1 MNLAINYN
9 NFDVLGFID
18 KLIKVGVERKVAEV
32 QAKELEHMQS
42 HNVELISNLTTTV
55 QEQKIEIDSL
65 KTKEPATKKDLEVT
79 KLELQKE
86 IKTVELTLQKEIEIV
101 RREIKA
107 VELNLQKEIKTVEL
121 TLQKDIK
128 SLEVKLLIIY
138 GSGFLILLGVLA
150 KGFGW
155 L

>member
-1 MNLAINYN
+1 MSLSVQYEH
-9 NFDVLGFID
+9 FDVLGFID

-32 QAKELEHMQS
+32 QAKELEHLQS
-42 HNVELISNLTTTV
+42 QNIELISNLTTTL

-101 RREIKA
+101 RKEIKT
-107 VELNLQKEIKTVEL
+107 VELNLQKEIEILRKD
-121 TLQKDIK
+121 TLKFVVWTGVGVVFT
-128 SLEVKLLIIY
+128 LGGAL
-138 GSGFLILLGVLA
+138 GSMLA

-155 L
+155 F

>member
-1 MNLAINYN
+1 MSVAIQYKHFN
-9 NFDVLGFID
+9 VLDFID
-18 KLIKVGVERKVAEV
+18 KLVNVGVDRKVAEV
-32 QAKELEHMQS
+32 QARELAEREDQYS
-42 HNVELISNLTTTV
+42 ERITNLTNTV
-55 QEQKIEIDSL
+55 QEQATKLSVIEA
-65 KTKEPATKKDLEVT
+65 KEPATKKDLEVT

-101 RREIKA
+101 R
-107 VELNLQKEIKTVEL
+107 KEIKGVEL

-138 GSGFLILLGVLA
+138 GGGFLILLGVLA